1 MKRCLVLPAIFA
13 VALPSA
19 GLAQNQ
25 EPSLQIN
32 GSYHLRYEQL
42 NNPFRANQSGSDQ
55 LLAARLLLSFKA
67 EQDNLFGEF
76 ELQDSRTW
84 LDDAGTPLG
93 TDDVNTADALQLY
106 AGWRDSSGPDDS
118 FSIRGGRMAFDIGSR
133 RFFSRAR
140 FRNSYRAFTGV
151 HADWHKADWQWE
163 ALYVLPVE
171 ARPFS
176 RQELDRNEHEFD
188 REQSNV
194 RFWGLHSTWTG
205 WEKGALDAS
214 FFSLEEEDRSGQ
226 PTRDRDIQTLA
237 LRWLKAPAVNEWDF
251 EVEGA
256 VQTGTVRA
264 TAAASDVI
272 DLDHDAYMLHAHV
285 GYRFADNWAS
295 RLVLRMDYVT
305 GDKNP
310 DDDESNR
317 FDGLYGSN
325 PVDFGITGIYGAY
338 ARANI
343 VSPIL
348 KWEFTPRAGYSME
361 LGYRASWVEEENDA
375 HTTSNVLDTL
385 DQTNAFLGHQL
396 EMRLRFSL
404 SEHVLA
410 DLGGAY
416 LHKGDLLRNAA
427 NAADAG
433 NTAYWYAQ
441 FTYQL

>member
-1 MKRCLVLPAIFA
+1 MKRRLVLPAVLV
-13 VALPSA
+13 VALPSVSV
-19 GLAQNQ
+19 AQNQ
-25 EPSLQIN
+25 EPSLEIH

-67 EQDNLFGEF
+67 EKDNLFGEF

-106 AGWRDSSGPDDS
+106 AGWRNSRGPDES
-118 FSIRGGRMAFDIGSR
+118 FSLRGGRMAFDIGSR

-151 HADWHKADWQWE
+151 HANWQQADWQWQ
-163 ALYVLPVE
+163 ALYVVPVE

-176 RQELDRNEHEFD
+176 RQELNRNEHEFD

-194 RFWGLHSTWTG
+194 RFWGLHSAWTG
-205 WEKGALDAS
+205 WEKTALDAS

-226 PTRDRDIQTLA
+226 PTRDRDIKTLA
-237 LRWLKAPAVNEWDF
+237 LCCLKAPAVNEWDF

-264 TAAASDVI
+264 TAAASDVT
-272 DLDHDAYMLHAHV
+272 DLDHEAFMLHAHV

-305 GDKNP
+305 GDGNP

-317 FDGLYGSN
+317 
-325 PVDFGITGIYGAY
+325 
-338 ARANI
+338 
-343 VSPIL
+343 
-348 KWEFTPRAGYSME
+348 
-361 LGYRASWVEEENDA
+361 
-375 HTTSNVLDTL
+375 
-385 DQTNAFLGHQL
+385 
-396 EMRLRFSL
+396 
-404 SEHVLA
+404 
-410 DLGGAY
+410 
-416 LHKGDLLRNAA
+416 
-427 NAADAG
+427 
-433 NTAYWYAQ
+433 
-441 FTYQL
+441 